1 MTAPGKRLAE
11 KMRDFYFP
19 CYWAGLSTSFS
30 PEALVVK
37 VKRFKFPP
45 SLVTLDLRG
54 APESEWIPRHI
65 QESSD
70 TLTFFFL
77 LVLSYNLGNI
87 GKLWGA
93 VRWQTHPPPF

>member
-1 MTAPGKRLAE
+1 
-11 KMRDFYFP
+11 MRDFYFL

-45 SLVTLDLRG
+45 FLVTLDLRE
-54 APESEWIPRHI
+54 APQSKWILRYI

-70 TLTFFFL
+70 TLTFSLFL
-77 LVLSYNLGNI
+77 ALSYNLGNL
-87 GKLWGA
+87 GKPWGEF
-93 VRWQTHPPPF
+93 R